1 MPCGLD
7 YVKVAMEKGE
17 VCPLSDEAGAG
28 PRPLPLFGMRP
39 DSGLGAWGW
48 GSWGLH

>member
-7 YVKVAMEKGE
+7 YVEVAMEKGE